1 VTSVAAIVPAA
12 GHSRRMGG
20 RDKLRASLG
29 GKPLLAWCVET
40 LESSDLI
47 SRVVVAVAPGSM
59 ARYRRLSEQR
69 GWRKSVL
76 CEGGPR
82 RQDSVASALSLCGD
96 VELVLVHDG
105 DRPFL
110 TVSMIEAGVAVAAT
124 TGAAVAAVPVT
135 DTVKVVRPDS
145 LVDRTLDRSVL
156 RAAQTPQVFRREWL
170 EQAHASVNV
179 DVTDDATLVERL
191 GYPVKLY
198 AGAGDNLKV
207 TTPGDLRLAR
217 TFARLLERVS

>member
-1 VTSVAAIVPAA
+1 MTSVAAIVPAA
-12 GHSRRMGG
+12 GRSRRMGG
-20 RDKLRASLG
+20 RDKLLASLG
-29 GKPLLAWCVET
+29 GRPLLSWCVET
-40 LESSDLI
+40 LEACDLI
-47 SRVVVAVAPGSM
+47 SRVVVAVAPDSM
-59 ARYRRLSEQR
+59 ARYTRLSGQR

-82 RQDSVASALSLCGD
+82 RQDSVSSALSLCGD

-110 TVSMIEAGVAVAAT
+110 TVAMIEAGVAAAAT
-124 TGAAVAAVPVT
+124 TGAAVAAVPVI
-135 DTVKVVRPDS
+135 DTVKVVRKDS
-145 LVDRTLDRSVL
+145 FVDRTLDRSVL

-170 EQAHASVNV
+170 EQAHASVEF

-207 TTPGDLRLAR
+207 TTPKDLRLAR
-217 TFARLLERVS
+217 AIARLSERNS